1 MSANVNYICLKN
13 NITMSPGQSV
23 YAVGNF
29 KISKWFFK
37 ILFCLNFYPQG
48 WGYTS
53 SYTENSRED
62 FLNSLNS
69 KYC

>member
-1 MSANVNYICLKN
+1 
-13 NITMSPGQSV
+13 MSPGQSV